1 MQKTW
6 LILAALLMTA
16 AGCAILETDE
26 HRFKSLVDDV
36 RQCEGKAL
44 NIQLNNAENG
54 KGRTSR
60 EIDELL
66 RKSHE
71 QAVLA
76 LQLAPK
82 VIDKKRDT
90 ASSDFNSRVE
100 NMELQIMPSYLNSI
114 ANTFEQED
122 DIADAERAYQLAVAA
137 AEKFCPSSQPDT
149 SGALA
154 KLGKFYCLHKRL
166 NEARPVLERAVK
178 LAEQAVSAG
187 KAENVDA
194 DKTKDLN
201 TNLSECI
208 SELALWSYLEKDT
221 KTANKLYIQA
231 LKIDPDH
238 GTSLEDLAN
247 DCLAFQDKP
256 RESAELYQKAI
267 ALREAAGVNPI
278 KTAQIYAYMANA
290 YSDVDVHAAENAY
303 KKCWSIAE
311 AHKKEL
317 SAFEKESMQ
326 TEMGYYSDM
335 LRKNHRDAEADAVEK
350 LATTL

>member
-137 AEKFCPSSQPDT
+137 AEK
-149 SGALA
+149 
-154 KLGKFYCLHKRL
+154 
-166 NEARPVLERAVK
+166 
-178 LAEQAVSAG
+178 
-187 KAENVDA
+187 
-194 DKTKDLN
+194 
-201 TNLSECI
+201 
-208 SELALWSYLEKDT
+208 
-221 KTANKLYIQA
+221 
-231 LKIDPDH
+231 
-238 GTSLEDLAN
+238 
-247 DCLAFQDKP
+247 
-256 RESAELYQKAI
+256 
-267 ALREAAGVNPI
+267 
-278 KTAQIYAYMANA
+278 
-290 YSDVDVHAAENAY
+290 
-303 KKCWSIAE
+303 
-311 AHKKEL
+311 
-317 SAFEKESMQ
+317 
-326 TEMGYYSDM
+326 
-335 LRKNHRDAEADAVEK
+335 
-350 LATTL
+350 